1 MTLDADTVKLITALV
16 VHVAGGMF
24 VLETMLRKDDRAGRV
39 WALGFIA
46 AMIATEAFLLDAVTD
61 AGWWPIAIGNASWVT
76 AIGLMWIGCRVFN
89 GRQARGAAIVV
100 GATAVAAVVAVL
112 LELASGASSGDVPGS
127 ARWSGAWVMFAANAA
142 FAGLGAAETVRGVMR
157 RTRTALGLGV
167 VLLLASVFQAAR
179 LVSAIALGTDD
190 EGFRTWISSGVAGVA
205 TICLVIV
212 AVLAAS
218 VLRAEQVRMRG
229 TEDSSLMAIA
239 PDGVLLAPSF
249 VRVLGGRLMRANRRA
264 ELFAVL
270 VIRIDALSRIA
281 TAFGADEAEHVR
293 QAVRAAARRLSP
305 TTAALGT
312 DDRGTL
318 MLAFQPASPAEAR
331 QLAARMH
338 RAMLD
343 QLSTAGVP
351 VVPPIG
357 MGVSL
362 TSITGYDRDT
372 LFDAAHAAAKRAI
385 ASDDVTV
392 AVAGE
397 DDEAEGPSVDQAVRR

>member
-1 MTLDADTVKLITALV
+1 MALARSVPIGFSIT
-16 VHVAGGMF
+16 
-24 VLETMLRKDDRAGRV
+24 
-39 WALGFIA
+39 I
-46 AMIATEAFLLDAVTD
+46 
-61 AGWWPIAIGNASWVT
+61 
-76 AIGLMWIGCRVFN
+76 
-89 GRQARGAAIVV
+89 
-100 GATAVAAVVAVL
+100 
-112 LELASGASSGDVPGS
+112 
-127 ARWSGAWVMFAANAA
+127 
-142 FAGLGAAETVRGVMR
+142 
-157 RTRTALGLGV
+157 
-167 VLLLASVFQAAR
+167 R
-179 LVSAIALGTDD
+179 L
-190 EGFRTWISSGVAGVA
+190 
-205 TICLVIV
+205 
-212 AVLAAS
+212 
-218 VLRAEQVRMRG
+218 RG

-270 VIRIDALSRIA
+270 VIRIDSLTRIA

-293 QAVRAAARRLSP
+293 QAARAAARRLSP

-312 DDRGTL
+312 DDDGTL
-318 MLAFQPASPAEAR
+318 MLAFQPSSPADAR

-343 QLSTAGVP
+343 QLGTAGVP

-372 LFDAAHAAAKRAI
+372 LLEAARLAAKRAI

-397 DDEAEGPSVDQAVRR
+397 DDEADGSALGGQAVRR

>member
-1 MTLDADTVKLITALV
+1 MTLDPDTVKLITALV
-16 VHVAGGMF
+16 VHVAGGVF

-46 AMIATEAFLLDAVTD
+46 GMIATEAFLLDAVTD
-61 AGWWPIAIGNASWVT
+61 AGWWAVAIGNAAWVT
-76 AIGLMWIGCRVFN
+76 AIGLLWIGCRVFN
-89 GRQARGAAIVV
+89 GRQARATAIVV
-100 GATAVAAVVAVL
+100 AAVAVITFVAVL
-112 LELASGASSGDVPGS
+112 VDYSDRST
-127 ARWSGAWVMFAANAA
+127 WSGAWVMFLGNAL
-142 FAGLGAAETVRGVMR
+142 FAGLGAAETLRGAMR
-157 RTRTALGLGV
+157 RTRTALGLGG
-167 VLLLASVFQAAR
+167 VLGLACVFQIVR
-179 LVSAIALGTDD
+179 LVSAVTLGTDN
-190 EGFRTWISSGVAGVA
+190 ELFREWVSSGVAGVA
-205 TICLVIV
+205 TISLVII
-212 AVLAAS
+212 AVVTAS
-218 VLRAEQVRMRG
+218 VLRAEQVRLRG

-270 VIRIDALSRIA
+270 VISIDSLTRIA

-312 DDRGTL
+312 DDHGQL
-318 MLAFQPASPAEAR
+318 MLAFQPSSPADAR

-343 QLSTAGVP
+343 QLGTAGVP

-362 TSITGYDRDT
+362 TSISGYDRDA
-372 LFDAAHAAAKRAI
+372 LLEAARAAARRAI
-385 ASDDVTV
+385 ASDDVSV
-392 AVAGE
+392 VVAGE
-397 DDEAEGPSVDQAVRR
+397 DEEPEDPALGDQAVRR